1 MGSIKLKNINEEV
14 IQEQSEE
21 IKAVQEQAMMTE
33 ETLKREK
40 TWEDPA
46 VLSEDEEHINE
57 QSRHYLLNNNTAKS
71 IFSAMPVN
79 YYDEEEKEWK
89 EIDNSLEEKED
100 GYEAKCGKF
109 TTKVS
114 KAEKGKKVEINGR
127 DLSVSWEYLGKQKAE
142 GEKTFLNAAGMS
154 MEIEGAKAGTSSVL
168 QVEKSVKGA
177 VNSKISRAVYENVEE
192 NIRKQRGQR

>member
-57 QSRHYLLNNNTAKS
+57 HSRHYLLNNNTAKS

-100 GYEAKCGKF
+100 GYEAKCGKRYS
-109 TTKVS
+109 S
-114 KAEKGKKVEINGR
+114 KK
-127 DLSVSWEYLGKQKAE
+127 
-142 GEKTFLNAAGMS
+142 
-154 MEIEGAKAGTSSVL
+154 
-168 QVEKSVKGA
+168 
-177 VNSKISRAVYENVEE
+177 
-192 NIRKQRGQR
+192 RG

>member
-46 VLSEDEEHINE
+46 VLSEDEEHSNE
-57 QSRHYLLNNNTAKS
+57 HSRHYLLNNNTAKS

-100 GYEAKCGKF
+100 G
-109 TTKVS
+109 
-114 KAEKGKKVEINGR
+114 
-127 DLSVSWEYLGKQKAE
+127 
-142 GEKTFLNAAGMS
+142 
-154 MEIEGAKAGTSSVL
+154 
-168 QVEKSVKGA
+168 
-177 VNSKISRAVYENVEE
+177 
-192 NIRKQRGQR
+192 